1 MPFAMCCSP
10 KAAVS
15 RSEDA
20 GCVVENDRRG
30 TRTGRERAG
39 ARLRRADEELL
50 GIMAVVAIAM
60 VTVLLF
66 EARGELAMCG
76 RFDTELT

>member
-15 RSEDA
+15 KSDDA

-30 TRTGRERAG
+30 TRIGRERAG
-39 ARLRRADEELL
+39 TRLRRADVELV
-50 GIMAVVAIAM
+50 GIMAAVVIV
-60 VTVLLF
+60 VTVLL
-66 EARGELAMCG
+66 EAEVNYYVLRAASHG
-76 RFDTELT
+76 LT